1 MPLLKTHI
9 AVFVVLTLVTFASL
23 IWVDR
28 YQQIGPNLLTDHWGI
43 WAPGN
48 NRADISEDELTLFS
62 ANSQVGVSVQ
72 QALPAI
78 ESGTVLLF
86 SAEVKSEHVVRGK
99 KPWNLARV
107 VLVQNDG
114 DKDLWNLP
122 LILAALTGTQ
132 DWTYYQ
138 NFFYISPQTRT
149 TRIIAELHQS
159 TGTLQVKNLQL
170 YPVHETATYIAAKR
184 IILFSWGGFFLLVT
198 GSCLFA
204 EKRSV
209 IFRALLAAAFMSV
222 VIGTSLPGYLKTSV
236 IYEVEAQ
243 IDDIS
248 PVINKVMPWELSKL
262 WHACVF
268 LLLGSALVLMIKH
281 APLTQLMTV
290 TIMMAA
296 GTEMMQLFI
305 DGRTPLVS
313 DFFIDSAGGLVGI
326 YFTRFLQMKQSNEQ
340 S

>member
-9 AVFVVLTLVTFASL
+9 AVFVVLTIITFASL
-23 IWVDR
+23 VWIDR
-28 YQQIGPNLLTDHWGI
+28 YQQIGPDVLTGHWGI
-43 WAPGN
+43 WAPGKN
-48 NRADISEDELTLFS
+48 WADASENELALFS
-62 ANSQVGVSVQ
+62 TNPQAGVSVQ
-72 QALPAI
+72 QPLPAI
-78 ESGTVLLF
+78 EPGTVLLF
-86 SAEVKSEHVVRGK
+86 SAEVKCDHVVRGK

-114 DKDLWNLP
+114 QKDLWNLP
-122 LILAALTGTQ
+122 LILTAVTGTQ
-132 DWTYYQ
+132 DWTFYR
-138 NFFYISPQTRT
+138 NFFYITTQTRT
-149 TRIIAELHQS
+149 ARVIAELHQS
-159 TGTLQVKNLQL
+159 TGSLQVRNMQL
-170 YPVHETATYIAAKR
+170 YPVHETEIYLWVKN
-184 IILFSWGGFFLLVT
+184 IILFSWGGFFLLLV

-204 EKRSV
+204 EKRSML
-209 IFRALLAAAFMSV
+209 FRAILAGAFISI

-268 LLLGSALVLMIKH
+268 LLLGSALALMIKK
-281 APLTQLMTV
+281 APLSQLMTII
-290 TIMMAA
+290 IMMAA

-305 DGRTPLVS
+305 DGRSPLVS
-313 DFFIDSAGGLVGI
+313 DVFIDAAGGIVGI
-326 YFTRFLQMKQSNEQ
+326 YFIRRLQTKPSTER